1 MDEIVAGGSEIGIKV
16 VNIHGSDDE
25 NEDNLMKTPIQYAS
39 VPPHDLRQS
48 HESDSIF
55 STKSKDLRED
65 SMDDVNLKEDSLDDV
80 NLQQDTCSTILFYAL
95 LIFSMQMAIFVLA
108 FTNLLNASDPGNP
121 LKVPVA
127 NLTGVKVSHTLVL
140 LMTVVTS
147 TDISESL
154 DVFHIQF
161 DTSIIDKFPITTRN
175 RWYTLNLIRFM
186 LGFMCMV
193 IEFLFIIQ
201 STDVIDLLLDFDTVQ
216 FVSGLENLGFYLSDN
231 GYSIIWMK
239 HLTTQIKIL
248 SSREKKPDPYSCF
261 SQAFIKNIISV
272 MILLVPLS
280 VWVPLTII
288 QDVGYYFDLNCQ
300 HFEVNLDNITYHYFC
315 DHSNEINYT

>member
-1 MDEIVAGGSEIGIKV
+1 
-16 VNIHGSDDE
+16 
-25 NEDNLMKTPIQYAS
+25 
-39 VPPHDLRQS
+39 
-48 HESDSIF
+48 
-55 STKSKDLRED
+55 
-65 SMDDVNLKEDSLDDV
+65 
-80 NLQQDTCSTILFYAL
+80 
-95 LIFSMQMAIFVLA
+95 MQMAIFVLA

-127 NLTGVKVSHTLVL
+127 NLTGVTVSHTLVL

-161 DTSIIDKFPITTRN
+161 DTSIIDKLPITTRN

-216 FVSGLENLGFYLSDN
+216 FVSGLDNIGFYLSDN
-231 GYSIIWMK
+231 GYSIIWIK
-239 HLTTQIKIL
+239 HLTT
-248 SSREKKPDPYSCF
+248 
-261 SQAFIKNIISV
+261 
-272 MILLVPLS
+272 
-280 VWVPLTII
+280 
-288 QDVGYYFDLNCQ
+288 
-300 HFEVNLDNITYHYFC
+300 
-315 DHSNEINYT
+315 